1 MRYGLHLLSSALRAY
16 SKLTKAGIVFF
27 VLLTASLGYFLSLQS
42 LSDYSQPV
50 FFLFLAGLYLV
61 SSGSFILNQA
71 QEWKIDSK
79 MKRTR
84 GRPIP
89 KGQISPFQSYVL
101 AFGFI
106 FTGLFFLFIL
116 QPVTAGLAFLTVA
129 LYNIFYTLFWKKTLS
144 HGAVLGALPG
154 ALPPVIGASLAEPY
168 LLTPECVYLFFIMFL
183 WQMPHFWI
191 LAIRHKEDYK
201 KGGIPVLPL
210 SYGFDKTVYEMGLYV
225 IAYCGLVLISPLF
238 LRAGVMYLILTCPL
252 ALKIFYEFY
261 KYTKNNTQ
269 WLRFFLWINVSL
281 IACLSAP
288 VMDKWLF
295 LWSI

>member
-1 MRYGLHLLSSALRAY
+1 MMRLFSLLNSVLRAY

-27 VLLTASLGYFLSLQS
+27 VLLTASLGYFLSLES
-42 LSDYSQPV
+42 FSDHSKSV
-50 FFLFLAGLYLV
+50 FLLFLTGLYFV

-71 QEWKIDSK
+71 QEWEIDSK
-79 MKRTR
+79 MKRTKS
-84 GRPIP
+84 RPIP
-89 KGQISPFQSYVL
+89 RGQISPFQSYVL

-106 FTGLFFLFIL
+106 SAGSILLFIL
-116 QPVTAGLAFLTVA
+116 QPVTAALALLTVA
-129 LYNIFYTLFWKKTLS
+129 LYNVFYTLFWKKKLS

-154 ALPPVIGASLAEPY
+154 ALPPVIGASLADPY
-168 LLTPECVYLFFIMFL
+168 LLTPECMYLFFIMFL

-191 LAIRHKEDYK
+191 LAIRHEEDYK
-201 KGGIPVLPL
+201 KGRIPVLPVF
-210 SYGFDKTVYEMGLYV
+210 YGFDKTIYEMGLYV

-238 LRAGVMYLILTCPL
+238 LRAGVMYLILACPL

-261 KYTKNNTQ
+261 RYTKNNTQ
-269 WLRFFLWINVSL
+269 WLRFFLWINLSL
-281 IACLSAP
+281 IACLFAP